1 MPAYLLTWNPKNSDW
16 EDDFEEAYV
25 SIQKGCTFKEDW
37 SCRINFRKMKK
48 GDDVWFLRQGQD
60 PKGIF
65 AHGIITKAPYPGI
78 RYFDATPGYFVDF
91 EMDWLVNPETERDQM
106 FLRDRL
112 KSNPKFNRVHW
123 DTQSSGLFIPA
134 EVADALSEEFEE

>member
-25 SIQKGCTFKEDW
+25 SIQKGYAIEQGW
-37 SCRINFRKMKK
+37 SCRINFRKMKE
-48 GDDVWFLRQGQD
+48 GDDVWLMRQGKE

-65 AHGIITKAPYPGI
+65 AHGIITEAPYLGC
-78 RYFDATPGYFVDF
+78 RYFDGKPGYFVDF
-91 EMDWLVNPETERDQM
+91 DMDWLVNPETERDQM

-112 KSNPKFNRVHW
+112 KSDHKRVNW
-123 DTQSSGLFIPA
+123 DTQSSGIFIPD
-134 EVADALSEEFEE
+134 EVADSLSEEFEE